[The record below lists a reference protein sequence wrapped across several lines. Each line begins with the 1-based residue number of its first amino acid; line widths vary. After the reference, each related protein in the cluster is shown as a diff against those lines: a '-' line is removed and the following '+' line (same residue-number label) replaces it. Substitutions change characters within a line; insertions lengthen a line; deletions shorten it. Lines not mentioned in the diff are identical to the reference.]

1 MVFHVK
7 KKQSG
12 PIFLKNIQNSE
23 RIPAKEILSGE
34 IFCLFL
40 SRILTREGGF
50 DQFLRLDSHHHFWL
64 LEAMS
69 VSGGELKN
77 NFTDYYSQNL

>member
-1 MVFHVK
+1 MIFYDKV
-7 KKQSG
+7 KQSG

-50 DQFLRLDSHHHFWL
+50 DQFLRLDSHHHF
-64 LEAMS
+64 
-69 VSGGELKN
+69 
-77 NFTDYYSQNL
+77 

>member
-23 RIPAKEILSGE
+23 RILSGE

-69 VSGGELKN
+69 VSSGELKN
-77 NFTDYYSQNL
+77 NFTDYYYYSQNL

>member
-1 MVFHVK
+1 MCSSLKQCTVLVMNTLVKLMCQNLMVFHVK

-50 DQFLRLDSHHHFWL
+50 DQFLRLDSHHHF
-64 LEAMS
+64 
-69 VSGGELKN
+69 
-77 NFTDYYSQNL
+77 